1 MKGKRT
7 KLRSGQEIWTSARGS
22 RNMLPGK
29 QMIRVEKRK
38 SYRHKSR
45 LRFLIIVLLC
55 LTIVAALV
63 FLAVWFMM

>member
-1 MKGKRT
+1 
-7 KLRSGQEIWTSARGS
+7 
-22 RNMLPGK
+22 MLSGK
-29 QMIRVEKRK
+29 QMIRVEKRR

-55 LTIVAALV
+55 LIVVAALG